1 LADEFPAKQIS
12 IWVKSHRETRFGIG
26 RESEVTLAMGIARW
40 GVVVA
45 KNDVRLVSAMPVTS
59 ADPAAILSSGM
70 LWSSRSTAYTLTEE
84 RPFSGQRSEI
94 PSIASVLGLD
104 NPQAMVRYV
113 LHSVCIVFRVGRPI
127 ATFPFEFKDNRGR
140 AGDALGD
147 VLPVT
152 CV

>member
-1 LADEFPAKQIS
+1 M
-12 IWVKSHRETRFGIG
+12 
-26 RESEVTLAMGIARW
+26 TLAMGIARW

-113 LHSVCIVFRVGRPI
+113 LHSVCIVFRDAVGRPI

>member
-1 LADEFPAKQIS
+1 
-12 IWVKSHRETRFGIG
+12 
-26 RESEVTLAMGIARW
+26 MGIARW

-70 LWSSRSTAYTLTEE
+70 LWSSRGSTLTEE

-94 PSIASVLGLD
+94 PSIASVLGLN
-104 NPQAMVRYV
+104 NPRAMVRYV
-113 LHSVCIVFRVGRPI
+113 LHSVCIVFRVGRRI
-127 ATFPFEFKDNRGR
+127 ATFPFEFKDNLGQV
-140 AGDALGD
+140 GDALGD

>member
-94 PSIASVLGLD
+94 PSIASVLGLN
-104 NPQAMVRYV
+104 NPRAMVRYV

-127 ATFPFEFKDNRGR
+127 ATFPFEFKATAVGPEMPW
-140 AGDALGD
+140 
-147 VLPVT
+147 VMFCP
-152 CV
+152 